1 MTALSAEDI
10 RKLAH
15 LARLELSPAE
25 AQTLAPQFLQILTFV
40 EQLSELDT
48 EQVEPMTTALDVT
61 NRWAD
66 DLPVAGLTP
75 QQALASAPASDGEY
89 FLVPPVLGTAAT

>member
-10 RKLAH
+10 RKLAY

-25 AQTLAPQFLQILTFV
+25 AESLAPQFLQILAFV

-48 EQVEPMTTALDVT
+48 DQVEPMTTALDVT
-61 NRWAD
+61 NRWAED
-66 DLPVAGLTP
+66 SVAAGLTP
-75 QQALASAPASDGEY
+75 QRALAAAPASDGEY
-89 FLVPPVLGTAAT
+89 FLVPPVLGNVP

>member
-1 MTALSAEDI
+1 MTALSANDI

-15 LARLELSPAE
+15 LARLELSDSE
-25 AQTLAPQFLQILTFV
+25 AQTLAPQFLQILAFV

-48 EQVEPMTTALDVT
+48 EHVEPMTTALDVT

-66 DLPVAGLTP
+66 DVVQAGLSTD
-75 QQALASAPASDGEY
+75 QALAAAPESDGEY
-89 FLVPPVLGTAAT
+89 FLVPAVLGTTAT